1 MSIFQNFSNQLL
13 GFAEDDVLK
22 LEQIAKLAESLL
34 VTFLYLSALPCT
46 HISSRTLQSSR
57 EKRLKILKRH
67 LRSVGERSFSF
78 MAPTV

>member
-34 VTFLYLSALPCT
+34 VTFLYLSAFPCT
-46 HISSRTLQSSR
+46 HIS
-57 EKRLKILKRH
+57 
-67 LRSVGERSFSF
+67 
-78 MAPTV
+78 